1 MIYMARW
8 GNKGF
13 IVNPSIVVP
22 LEGFSTSFKRK
33 SDTNED
39 TSGQPSTNTRGME
52 LQPIHLET
60 TYLAGAGV
68 DPLGQIEDW
77 KKQFDVK
84 APLLLNGKQFGP
96 ALLQLDSVSFDNF
109 KFDGVGRIIQV
120 DASIDL
126 TEYVAPTTKV
136 SEKTATTATSST
148 KSGAL
153 SAGPTSAEKAAKKTT
168 TAR

>member
-68 DPLGQIEDW
+68 DPR
-77 KKQFDVK
+77 
-84 APLLLNGKQFGP
+84 GK
-96 ALLQLDSVSFDNF
+96 S
-109 KFDGVGRIIQV
+109 
-120 DASIDL
+120 
-126 TEYVAPTTKV
+126 
-136 SEKTATTATSST
+136 KTGKSSLPSRRPCT
-148 KSGAL
+148 
-153 SAGPTSAEKAAKKTT
+153 
-168 TAR
+168 